1 MTHAQ
6 NPRIATIG
14 CGYVGLPLAAHL
26 ANGFGKKY
34 LVTGFDVSQTP
45 DDA

>member
-6 NPRIATIG
+6 NPRIAIIG
-14 CGYVGLPLAAHL
+14 LGYAGLPLAAHL
-26 ANGFGKKY
+26 ANGFGKQY
-34 LVTGFDVSQTP
+34 PVTGFDVGQTP